1 MSIIGV
7 PIIAGASST
16 KLDSTAIAPAY
27 SALSTYAVGDI
38 VTNSGAVYKCKMP
51 ITTPEEWNNAK
62 WDVVTI
68 ESQIDDKVDK
78 VSGKQLS
85 DYTTA
90 EKNKLA
96 NIEAGANK
104 TIVDT
109 DMSSTS
115 TNPVQNKVVSRE
127 INGLKSTAN
136 WFNSIPGTTQTV
148 NFDSNGKPTSVVHTS
163 GNDIIRTDSF
173 VWSTDSVTETRTL
186 ADGRYI
192 VLTTNLTTLVT
203 TISDIQE
210 GA

>member
-1 MSIIGV
+1 
-7 PIIAGASST
+7 
-16 KLDSTAIAPAY
+16 
-27 SALSTYAVGDI
+27 
-38 VTNSGAVYKCKMP
+38 
-51 ITTPEEWNNAK
+51 
-62 WDVVTI
+62 
-68 ESQIDDKVDK
+68 
-78 VSGKQLS
+78 
-85 DYTTA
+85 
-90 EKNKLA
+90 
-96 NIEAGANK
+96 
-104 TIVDT
+104 
-109 DMSSTS
+109 MSSTS